1 MQWLFALR
9 YLISRSSH
17 SVINI
22 IAGVSLVSVA
32 IPVAA
37 MVILL
42 SVFNGFE
49 VLVKQ
54 MYADTDADIEVVTTS
69 DKAETLYSQI
79 NDTKGVAAASIV
91 VEGQALARSNNKE
104 TAVAVRGV
112 DNNYFNTL
120 PIDPLTLKGDSVLT
134 LGEIDKSIITRDVA
148 QMLGIYTI
156 ATTKITLFSI
166 NGGAIGSLMPVRGI
180 NEKSIWLGGI
190 VPSSQ
195 QMSNTV
201 IIPLRV
207 AQQLFKG
214 KDTKIYVRCSENSES
229 VKSRL
234 QESLSDTTSIR
245 TREEKNSIYY
255 QIMRYEKWA
264 VFFVAL
270 LVLII
275 ASLSIIGTVIMLI
288 VEKRDQKLTLL
299 AIGADSSFIRGIF
312 VRQGLLISG
321 IGGAIGLVLG
331 IVIVLIQ
338 QYFGVI
344 TLPSETFVIESYP
357 VRLQLIDIIMV
368 FTTFVVIAWGAS
380 QIAANSM
387 IKKQL

>member
-91 VEGQALARSNNKE
+91 IEGQALARSNNKE

-368 FTTFVVIAWGAS
+368 FTTFVVIAWGTS

>member
-91 VEGQALARSNNKE
+91 IEGQALARSNNKE

-288 VEKRDQKLTLL
+288 VEKRDQRLTLL

>member
-91 VEGQALARSNNKE
+91 IEGQALARSNNKE

-288 VEKRDQKLTLL
+288 VEKRDQRLTLL

-357 VRLQLIDIIMV
+357 VRLQLIDIILV

>member
-288 VEKRDQKLTLL
+288 VEKRDQRLTLL

>member
-1 MQWLFALR
+1 M
-9 YLISRSSH
+9 
-17 SVINI
+17 
-22 IAGVSLVSVA
+22 SVA

-91 VEGQALARSNNKE
+91 IEGQALARSNNKE

-288 VEKRDQKLTLL
+288 VEKRDQRLTLL